1 VHLTDQQVSQTL
13 GLDPVNRMTAIA
25 FEGARRN
32 GYAASVPAAEYEL
45 TVVLPCLNEAES
57 LETCIRKAQKNMS
70 DLGIDG
76 EVVVADNGSTDGS
89 QVIAEAAGARLI
101 KVAERG
107 YGAALRAG
115 IHGARG
121 EFVIMADAD
130 DSYALDDL
138 GAFVEELR
146 RGADLVMGN
155 RFAGGIAPGA
165 MPALHRYLG
174 NPVLSW
180 LGRLFFRCPVGDFHC
195 GLRGFRKAA
204 FQEMELQTTGMEFA
218 SEMVIKSTLLKHRIA
233 EAPIVL
239 HKDGRSRP
247 PHLRSWRD
255 GWRHLRFM
263 LLFSPRWLFL
273 VPGSALLSIGVFAA
287 LWLFGGPRT
296 VAGLT
301 FDLNTLLIAGAAV
314 LLGYQLIIFAV
325 FTKIFVISEGLH
337 PPHTHLYK
345 PIFRGLSLEMGIV
358 AGIILTIAGVLVAGL
373 AFWDWRAAGFG
384 QLDPQVMVRR
394 TLLALLLMVIGVQ
407 TFFASFFLGVLT
419 LRRKRLVQRT

>member
-115 IHGARG
+115 IHSARG

-130 DSYALDDL
+130 DTYALDDL
-138 GAFVEELR
+138 GPFVEELR

-180 LGRLFFRCPVGDFHC
+180 LGRLFFRVPIHDFHC
-195 GLRGFRKAA
+195 GMRGFRREPIEALGLCTK
-204 FQEMELQTTGMEFA
+204 GMEFA
-218 SEMVIKSTLLKHRIA
+218 SELVVRSTLAGLTITEVPTTLRPA
-233 EAPIVL
+233 L
-239 HKDGRSRP
+239 RSRP
-247 PHLRSWRD
+247 PHLNTWRD
-255 GWRHLRFM
+255 GWRHLR
-263 LLFSPRWLFL
+263 LLLAFTPRWLFL
-273 VPGSALLSIGVFAA
+273 YPAITLAAVGLVGLIALAPGPLTIGAVSFDVQTMLASACLLIVGLQMGALALVSRAYATRLNLLPRSPRLELILDRFTLEWGVLVGALMGIAGVTLFVIATVHWQSTGFGELSIQTMRLPIYGM
-287 LWLFGGPRT
+287 
-296 VAGLT
+296 
-301 FDLNTLLIAGAAV
+301 V
-314 LLGYQLIIFAV
+314 L
-325 FTKIFVISEGLH
+325 
-337 PPHTHLYK
+337 
-345 PIFRGLSLEMGIV
+345 IV
-358 AGIILTIAGVLVAGL
+358 AGTQLVGSSFML
-373 AFWDWRAAGFG
+373 SLSR
-384 QLDPQVMVRR
+384 
-394 TLLALLLMVIGVQ
+394 IGE
-407 TFFASFFLGVLT
+407 A
-419 LRRKRLVQRT
+419 